1 MFINEE
7 SVFVDPIESSVVQTA
22 VFHLRIVWYWDEATI
37 TFIVFLKVGQV
48 SESGKCKVKP
58 RRTH

>member
-1 MFINEE
+1 L
-7 SVFVDPIESSVVQTA
+7 FVDAIKSSVVQTA
-22 VFHLRIVWYWDEATI
+22 VFHLHIVWYWDEATI

-48 SESGKCKVKP
+48 SESSKCKVKP